1 MNHRTGARAALLLVA
16 AFLLPIGSVVGAEAA
31 EASGNGVTTVCDV
44 TAGPLLAAVDGSTLR
59 VVYTINNTCF
69 SLPRIR
75 FDSHIKSEGRDHITS
90 WQVFPHGEW
99 TYTQYFGLRSLAAG
113 SYVAS
118 TSARFRGER
127 IGYGD
132 MAFSWAGE
140 G

>member
-1 MNHRTGARAALLLVA
+1 MNHRTGARAALLLVTA
-16 AFLLPIGSVVGAEAA
+16 ILLPIGSVVGAEAA
-31 EASGNGVTTVCDV
+31 QASGNGVTTVCDV
-44 TAGPLLAAVDGSTLR
+44 TAGPLLAEVAGSTLR

-69 SLPRIR
+69 YQSRIR
-75 FDSHIKSEGRDHITS
+75 FDSHIRSEGRDHLTG
-90 WQVFPHGEW
+90 WQAFPHGEW
-99 TYTQYFGLRSLAAG
+99 TYTQFFGLRSLSPG

-118 TSARFRGER
+118 TNARARGER